1 MTKDKSEASALLL
14 EVVLAGYLNGRRL
27 GVSGATPITREI
39 LLRAWLGHLRSSPV
53 TIKDVAA
60 AVGRTPAS
68 IWRHIN
74 ILEDQK
80 LIELASDQR
89 DHRRKII
96 NVTQAGLS
104 VLETNYQEL
113 FKLFEP
119 LESFIRRVNL
129 DTADG
134 TSPP

>member
-1 MTKDKSEASALLL
+1 MTKNYPEASALLL
-14 EVVLAGYLNGRRL
+14 DIVLAGYLNGRRL

-96 NVTQAGLS
+96 NVTQFGLTMLQTS
-104 VLETNYQEL
+104 YQDL

-119 LESFIRRVNL
+119 LESYIRRVNL
-129 DTADG
+129 GTADR
-134 TSPP
+134 TAQP